1 MKDFERTS
9 QKKKCSDLLLIN
21 GPVLHKTSAGNKLH
35 FLHLIQIKISMHA
48 NINILQIKIIA
59 NIFSDHRIVVTMLQ
73 LHPQMHA

>member
-9 QKKKCSDLLLIN
+9 QKKKCSDLLN

-48 NINILQIKIIA
+48 YINMQIKIIA

>member
-9 QKKKCSDLLLIN
+9 QKKKKCSDLLN

-48 NINILQIKIIA
+48 YINILQIKIIA